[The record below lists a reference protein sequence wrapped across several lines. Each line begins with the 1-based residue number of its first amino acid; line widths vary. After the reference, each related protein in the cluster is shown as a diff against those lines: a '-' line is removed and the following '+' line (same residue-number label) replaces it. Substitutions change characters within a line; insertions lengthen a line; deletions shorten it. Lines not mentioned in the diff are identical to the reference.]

1 MKNIIIFRTDRLGD
15 YLIHSRPIYEIK
27 KKYHDVRIIIICSN
41 INKKILENLDYIDEI
56 IVYDENASL
65 FEKIKIFLKICK
77 KRYYSA
83 FILDGKNFSYI
94 CNMFINAKNKF
105 GLSYIYKKK
114 IFNISLTIF
123 KPGKIYNF
131 LFFRKISYFVAR
143 KYQNNSESLC
153 KKYLDLFNFFNLNIT
168 IKDNYVFNSIE
179 SAKKNYKNIVDK
191 LNIKNYLL
199 IHFDEKWLDILI
211 NNVDLINV
219 IRNLQQKTNKKI
231 ILTGFNNNF
240 DYYNSLKNSFVSYD
254 CSKRITETNDHSI
267 FVLDNLDIFTFERF
281 IKNAKINISCHSGFI
296 VQVCGANNGQ
306 VLDIINENDVKW
318 YKCWV
323 PSMIFYRIVLKSSI
337 KEGARS
343 LKLIFDDI
351 YRIAQKL

>member
-1 MKNIIIFRTDRLGD
+1 MLIIIMLS
-15 YLIHSRPIYEIK
+15 IH
-27 KKYHDVRIIIICSN
+27 
-41 INKKILENLDYIDEI
+41 
-56 IVYDENASL
+56 
-65 FEKIKIFLKICK
+65 
-77 KRYYSA
+77 
-83 FILDGKNFSYI
+83 
-94 CNMFINAKNKF
+94 
-105 GLSYIYKKK
+105 
-114 IFNISLTIF
+114 
-123 KPGKIYNF
+123 
-131 LFFRKISYFVAR
+131 
-143 KYQNNSESLC
+143 
-153 KKYLDLFNFFNLNIT
+153 
-168 IKDNYVFNSIE
+168 
-179 SAKKNYKNIVDK
+179 KNIVEK

-199 IHFDEKWLDILI
+199 IHFDEKWLDILN

-219 IRNLQQKTNKKI
+219 IKNLQQKTNKKI

-254 CSKRITETNDHSI
+254 CSKHITETNNHSI

-337 KEGARS
+337 REGTRS

-351 YRIAQKL
+351 YRIAQEL